1 MIGRCFLF
9 AVLLGASLFVTSGLV
24 AALSQVT
31 IEAHIRVAHQ
41 PPAVGGVAE
50 LPNIGGASGEEAGAP
65 SEGSGWSAGS
75 YAGLAGGVAAGAVLI
90 AIGGWYARRRWLR

>member
-50 LPNIGGASGEEAGAP
+50 LPALPATSTEEASAP
-65 SEGSGWSAGS
+65 AHDSGWSPGS
-75 YAGLAGGVAAGAVLI
+75 YAALAGGMAALLAVI
-90 AIGGWYARRRWLR
+90 AGGWYARRRWLRD